1 MSQAINEIRS
11 EVKNAVKFTG
21 RIPSTKD
28 VVLNVLYMMWNKF
41 NVCTNSAEFTKIFEK
56 TKGLLTLEDRVMKS
70 LHRSGMLSRA
80 NAKIILKKYNKGYDL
95 YGRAI
100 STMTFD
106 EVVKDLWKNQRR
118 LLALGARLASGQDKQ
133 MTFKTNNSLDY
144 KLFNVIKGQNEGE
157 YSISSFSGCQYENW
171 KFHLRLALS
180 VLECHGVLTFYD
192 VQTGGVQRIKLCQIK
207 DQVEVESPSEQAPK
221 MEPVPVRSN
230 EKYSEQ
236 IELFT
241 KQIEELNITIQQQDD
256 EIFRLTGLNSAAKAE
271 RQKLMNV
278 IELLKD

>member
-207 DQVEVESPSEQAPK
+207 DQVEASPSEQAPK

>member
-11 EVKNAVKFTG
+11 EVKKVVKFG

-56 TKGLLTLEDRVMKS
+56 TNGLLTLEDRVMKS

-180 VLECHGVLTFYD
+180 ELECHGVLTFYD
-192 VQTGGVQRIKLCQIK
+192 VKTGGVQRIKLCQIK
-207 DQVEVESPSEQAPK
+207 DRVEVESPIEQAPK

-256 EIFRLTGLNSAAKAE
+256 EIFRLSGLNNAAKAE

>member
-11 EVKNAVKFTG
+11 EVKKVVKFNS
-21 RIPSTKD
+21 IPSTKD
-28 VVLNVLYMMWNKF
+28 VVLKVLYMMWDKF
-41 NVCTNSAEFTKIFEK
+41 NVCTNSAEFTKIFNK
-56 TKGLLTLEDRVMKS
+56 TTGLLTLEDRVMKS

-80 NAKIILKKYNKGYDL
+80 NAKILLKNYNKGYDL

-180 VLECHGVLTFYD
+180 VLECPGVLTFYD
-192 VQTGGVQRIKLCQIK
+192 VKTGGVQRIKLCQIK
-207 DQVEVESPSEQAPK
+207 DQVEVSPSEQAPK

>member
-11 EVKNAVKFTG
+11 EVKKVVKFG
-21 RIPSTKD
+21 RIPSTKE
-28 VVLNVLYMMWNKF
+28 VVEKVLYMMWDKF
-41 NVCTNSAEFTKIFEK
+41 NVCTVKDDFTKIFDK
-56 TKGLLTLEDRVMKS
+56 TKGSFTLEDRVMKT
-70 LHRSGMLSRA
+70 LRKTGMLSRA
-80 NAKIILKKYNKGYDL
+80 NAKIILKNYNKGYDL
-95 YGRAI
+95 YGRLIPAM
-100 STMTFD
+100 SFG
-106 EVVKDLWKNQRR
+106 EVVKDLNTNQRR
-118 LLALGARLASGQDKQ
+118 LLALGARLAKGLDKQ
-133 MTFKTNNSLDY
+133 MTFKTNGSGDWII
-144 KLFNVIKGQNEGE
+144 FNIVNHPGNENE
-157 YSISSFSGCQYENW
+157 YTISTFSGCQYDNW

-180 VLECHGVLTFYD
+180 ELEQHGVLSFGD
-192 VQTGGVQRIKLCQIK
+192 AETGVGQRIKLYKIK
-207 DQVEVESPSEQAPK
+207 DLAEEHSEQAPK

-256 EIFRLTGLNSAAKAE
+256 EIFRLTGLNNAAKAE

>member
-11 EVKNAVKFTG
+11 EVKKVVKFG

-41 NVCTNSAEFTKIFEK
+41 NVCTNSAEFTKIFNK
-56 TKGLLTLEDRVMKS
+56 TTGLLTLEDRVMKS

-80 NAKIILKKYNKGYDL
+80 NAKILLKNYNKGYDL

-106 EVVKDLWKNQRR
+106 EVVKDLHTNQRR

-180 VLECHGVLTFYD
+180 ELEHHGVLTFYD
-192 VQTGGVQRIKLCQIK
+192 VKTGGVQRIKLCQIK
-207 DQVEVESPSEQAPK
+207 DRVVVDSPSEQAPK

-256 EIFRLTGLNSAAKAE
+256 EIFRLSGLNSAAKAE

>member
-11 EVKNAVKFTG
+11 EVKKVVKFNS
-21 RIPSTKD
+21 IPSTKD

-100 STMTFD
+100 NTMTFD
-106 EVVKDLWKNQRR
+106 EVVKDLHTNQRR

-144 KLFNVIKGQNEGE
+144 KLFNVIKGQNKGE

-180 VLECHGVLTFYD
+180 ELEHHGVLTFYD
-192 VQTGGVQRIKLCQIK
+192 VKTGGVQRIKLCQIK
-207 DQVEVESPSEQAPK
+207 DRVVVDSPSEQAPK

-256 EIFRLTGLNSAAKAE
+256 EIFRLSGLNNAAKAE

>member
-11 EVKNAVKFTG
+11 EVKKVVKFNS
-21 RIPSTKD
+21 IPSTKD

-41 NVCTNSAEFTKIFEK
+41 NVCTNSAEFTKIFNK
-56 TKGLLTLEDRVMKS
+56 TTGLLTLEDRVMKS
-70 LHRSGMLSRA
+70 LQRSGMLSRA
-80 NAKIILKKYNKGYDL
+80 NAKILLKNYNKGYDL

-106 EVVKDLWKNQRR
+106 EVVKDLHTNQRR

-180 VLECHGVLTFYD
+180 ELEHHGVLTFYD
-192 VQTGGVQRIKLCQIK
+192 VKTGGVQRIKLCQIK
-207 DQVEVESPSEQAPK
+207 DRVVVESPSEQAPK

-236 IELFT
+236 IELFN

-256 EIFRLTGLNSAAKAE
+256 EIFRLSGLNSAAKAE

>member
-11 EVKNAVKFTG
+11 EVKKVVKFNS
-21 RIPSTKD
+21 IPSTKD

-41 NVCTNSAEFTKIFEK
+41 NVCTNSAEFTKIFNK
-56 TKGLLTLEDRVMKS
+56 TTGLLTLEDRVMKS
-70 LHRSGMLSRA
+70 LQRSGMLSRA
-80 NAKIILKKYNKGYDL
+80 NAKILLKNYNKGYDL

-106 EVVKDLWKNQRR
+106 EVVKDLHTNQRR

-180 VLECHGVLTFYD
+180 ELETHGILVFYD
-192 VQTGGVQRIKLCQIK
+192 VKTGGVQRIKLCQIK
-207 DQVEVESPSEQAPK
+207 DRVVVDSPSEQAPK

-256 EIFRLTGLNSAAKAE
+256 EIFRLSGLNNAAKAE

>member
-11 EVKNAVKFTG
+11 EVKKVVKFNS
-21 RIPSTKD
+21 IPSTKD
-28 VVLNVLYMMWNKF
+28 VVEKVLYMMWDKF
-41 NVCTNSAEFTKIFEK
+41 NVCTVKDDFTKIFDK
-56 TKGLLTLEDRVMKS
+56 TKGSFTLEDRVMKT
-70 LHRSGMLSRA
+70 LRKTGMLSRA
-80 NAKIILKKYNKGYDL
+80 NAKIILKNYNKGYDL
-95 YGRAI
+95 YGRLIPAM
-100 STMTFD
+100 SFG
-106 EVVKDLWKNQRR
+106 EVVKDLNTNQRR
-118 LLALGARLASGQDKQ
+118 LLALGARLAKGLDKQ
-133 MTFKTNNSLDY
+133 MTFKTNGSGDWII
-144 KLFNVIKGQNEGE
+144 FNIVNHPGNENE
-157 YSISSFSGCQYENW
+157 YTISTFSGCQYDNW

-180 VLECHGVLTFYD
+180 ELEQHGVLSFGD
-192 VQTGGVQRIKLCQIK
+192 AETGVGQRIKLYKIK
-207 DQVEVESPSEQAPK
+207 DQAEEPSEQAPK

-256 EIFRLTGLNSAAKAE
+256 EIFRLTGLNNAAKAE

>member
-11 EVKNAVKFTG
+11 EVKKVVKFNS
-21 RIPSTKD
+21 IPSTKD
-28 VVLNVLYMMWNKF
+28 VVLKVLYMMWDKF
-41 NVCTNSAEFTKIFEK
+41 NVCTNSAEFTKIFNK
-56 TKGLLTLEDRVMKS
+56 TTGLLTLEDRVMKS

-80 NAKIILKKYNKGYDL
+80 NAKILLKNYNKGYDL

-106 EVVKDLWKNQRR
+106 EVVKDLHTNQRR

-180 VLECHGVLTFYD
+180 ELEHHGVLTFYD
-192 VQTGGVQRIKLCQIK
+192 VKTGGVQRIKLCQIK
-207 DQVEVESPSEQAPK
+207 DRVEVSPSEQAPK
-221 MEPVPVRSN
+221 MEQVPVRSN

>member
-11 EVKNAVKFTG
+11 EVKKVVKFNS
-21 RIPSTKD
+21 IPSTKD
-28 VVLNVLYMMWNKF
+28 VVLKVLYMMWDKF

-144 KLFNVIKGQNEGE
+144 KLFNVIKGQKEGE
-157 YSISSFSGCQYENW
+157 YSISSFSGCQYDNW
-171 KFHLRLALS
+171 KFHLRLALAELEQYD
-180 VLECHGVLTFYD
+180 VLSFGD
-192 VQTGGVQRIKLCQIK
+192 VQTGGVQRIKLSKKIK
-207 DQVEVESPSEQAPK
+207 DRVEVESLIEQAFK

-256 EIFRLTGLNSAAKAE
+256 EIFRLSGLNNAAKAE
-271 RQKLMNV
+271 RQKLMDV
-278 IELLKD
+278 IKLLKD

>member
-11 EVKNAVKFTG
+11 EVKKVVKFNS
-21 RIPSTKD
+21 IPSTKD

-41 NVCTNSAEFTKIFEK
+41 NVCTNSAEFTKIFNK
-56 TKGLLTLEDRVMKS
+56 TTGLLTLEDRVMKS

-80 NAKIILKKYNKGYDL
+80 NAKILLKNYNKGYDL

-180 VLECHGVLTFYD
+180 ELECHGVLTFHD
-192 VQTGGVQRIKLCQIK
+192 VQTGGIQRIKLCQIK
-207 DQVEVESPSEQAPK
+207 DQFEVSPLEQAPK

-256 EIFRLTGLNSAAKAE
+256 EIFRLTGLNNAAKAE

>member
-11 EVKNAVKFTG
+11 EVKKVVKFNS
-21 RIPSTKD
+21 IPSTKD

-41 NVCTNSAEFTKIFEK
+41 NVCTNSAEFTKIFNK
-56 TKGLLTLEDRVMKS
+56 TTGLLTLEDRVMKS
-70 LHRSGMLSRA
+70 LQRSGMLSRA
-80 NAKIILKKYNKGYDL
+80 NAKILLKNYNKGYDL

-106 EVVKDLWKNQRR
+106 EVVKDLHTNQRR

-180 VLECHGVLTFYD
+180 ELEHHGVLTFYD
-192 VQTGGVQRIKLCQIK
+192 VKTGGVQRIKLCQIK
-207 DQVEVESPSEQAPK
+207 DRVEVSPSEQAPK

-230 EKYSEQ
+230 EKHQAQ
-236 IELFT
+236 IEYFSNLLT
-241 KQIEELNITIQQQDD
+241 CLNVTIQQQDD
-256 EIFRLTGLNSAAKAE
+256 EIFRLSGLNAKAKAE
-271 RQKLMNV
+271 RQKYIDILN
-278 IELLKD
+278 LLKD

>member
-11 EVKNAVKFTG
+11 EVKKVVKFNS
-21 RIPSTKD
+21 IPSTKD

-41 NVCTNSAEFTKIFEK
+41 NVCTNSAEFTKIFNK
-56 TKGLLTLEDRVMKS
+56 TTGLLTLEDRVMKS
-70 LHRSGMLSRA
+70 LQRSGMLSRA
-80 NAKIILKKYNKGYDL
+80 NAKILLKNYNKGYDL

-106 EVVKDLWKNQRR
+106 EVVKDLHTNQRR

-180 VLECHGVLTFYD
+180 ELEHHGVLTFYD
-192 VQTGGVQRIKLCQIK
+192 VKTGGVQRIKLCQIK
-207 DQVEVESPSEQAPK
+207 DRVVVESPSEQAPK

-256 EIFRLTGLNSAAKAE
+256 EIFRLSGLNSAAKAE

>member
-1 MSQAINEIRS
+1 MSQTINEIRS
-11 EVKNAVKFTG
+11 EVKKVVKFNS
-21 RIPSTKD
+21 IPSTKD

-41 NVCTNSAEFTKIFEK
+41 NVCTNSAEFTKIFNK
-56 TKGLLTLEDRVMKS
+56 TTGLLTLEDRVMKS
-70 LHRSGMLSRA
+70 LQRSGMLSRA
-80 NAKIILKKYNKGYDL
+80 NAKILLKNYNKGYDL
-95 YGRAI
+95 YGRVI

-106 EVVKDLWKNQRR
+106 EVVKDLHTNQRR

-180 VLECHGVLTFYD
+180 ELEHHGVLTFYD
-192 VQTGGVQRIKLCQIK
+192 VKTGGVQRIKLCQIK
-207 DQVEVESPSEQAPK
+207 DRVVVESPSEQAPK

-256 EIFRLTGLNSAAKAE
+256 EIFRLSGLNNAAKAE

>member
-11 EVKNAVKFTG
+11 EVKKVVKFNS
-21 RIPSTKD
+21 IPSTKD

-41 NVCTNSAEFTKIFEK
+41 NVCTNSAEFTKIFNK
-56 TKGLLTLEDRVMKS
+56 TTGLLTLEDRVMKS
-70 LHRSGMLSRA
+70 LQRSGMLSRA
-80 NAKIILKKYNKGYDL
+80 NAKILLKNYNKGYDL

-106 EVVKDLWKNQRR
+106 EVVKDLHTNQRR

-180 VLECHGVLTFYD
+180 ELEHHGVLTFYD
-192 VQTGGVQRIKLCQIK
+192 VKTGGVQRIKLCQIK
-207 DQVEVESPSEQAPK
+207 DRVVVESPSEQAPK

-256 EIFRLTGLNSAAKAE
+256 EIFRLSGLNNAAKAE

>member
-11 EVKNAVKFTG
+11 EVKKVVKFNS
-21 RIPSTKD
+21 IPSTKD

-41 NVCTNSAEFTKIFEK
+41 NVCTNSAEFTKIFNK
-56 TKGLLTLEDRVMKS
+56 TTGLLTLEDRVMKS
-70 LHRSGMLSRA
+70 LQRSGMLSRA
-80 NAKIILKKYNKGYDL
+80 NAKILLKNYNKGYDL

-106 EVVKDLWKNQRR
+106 EVVKDLHTNQRR

-180 VLECHGVLTFYD
+180 ELEHHGVLTFYD
-192 VQTGGVQRIKLCQIK
+192 VKTGGVQRIKLCQIK
-207 DQVEVESPSEQAPK
+207 DRVEVESCIEQAPK

-256 EIFRLTGLNSAAKAE
+256 EIFRLSGLNNAAKAE

>member
-11 EVKNAVKFTG
+11 EVKKVVKFNS
-21 RIPSTKD
+21 IPSTKD

-41 NVCTNSAEFTKIFEK
+41 NVCTNSAEFTKIFNK
-56 TKGLLTLEDRVMKS
+56 TTGLLTLEDRVMKS
-70 LHRSGMLSRA
+70 LQRSGMLSRA
-80 NAKIILKKYNKGYDL
+80 NVKILLKNYNKGYDL

-106 EVVKDLWKNQRR
+106 EVVKDLHTNQRR

-180 VLECHGVLTFYD
+180 ELEHHGVLTFYD
-192 VQTGGVQRIKLCQIK
+192 VKTGGVQRIKLCQIK
-207 DQVEVESPSEQAPK
+207 DRVVVESPSEQAPK

-256 EIFRLTGLNSAAKAE
+256 EIFRLSGLNNAAKAE